1 MLGADIGM
9 EKFFNIKTRY
19 SGLMPQCAV
28 IVCTV
33 RALKMHGGG
42 PPVSAGKTPDE
53 VYRTEHLELVRA
65 GCANLLH
72 HVNNV
77 RKFGVRP
84 VVAINRFTHDTPNEI
99 ALIKELCLAA
109 GAYAAV
115 EANHWAKG
123 GEGALEL
130 AQVVADACAAAK
142 QDSSFKFLYSL
153 DLPLKAKIETICREI
168 YGAAGVEYSE
178 LAEHRIEAFERAG
191 YTTLPICMAK
201 TQYSLSTDPNAKGV
215 PTGFTIT
222 VRDVRAAVGAGYVFI
237 CFSSIIILIDLSI
250 LFVVTS

>member
-1 MLGADIGM
+1 MVSNRIQLISLSLGADIGM

-53 VYRTEHLELVRA
+53 VYRTEHLDLVRA

-130 AQVVADACAAAK
+130 AQVVADACAASK
-142 QDSSFKFLYSL
+142 QDSSFKFLYPL
-153 DLPLKAKIETICREI
+153 ELPLKAKIETICREI
-168 YGAAGVEYSE
+168 YGASGVEYTE

-222 VRDVRAAVGAGYVFI
+222 VRDVRAAVGAG
-237 CFSSIIILIDLSI
+237 
-250 LFVVTS
+250 